1 MYLEKSIDLQFGM
14 VGVVMIVIKVQ
25 FLGHGLDW
33 TGDIQVIRY
42 DIIRTRTIQTKERR
56 QKIVIK
62 MKTVI

>member
-1 MYLEKSIDLQFGM
+1 MYLEKSIDLQFGT
-14 VGVVMIVIKVQ
+14 VVVMIVIKVQ

-62 MKTVI
+62 METVI